1 MQMKV
6 RRGTYNQKHQA
17 SDQRNRIEVEVG
29 GGVIRIEEVV
39 AVEVSAFRPP
49 AGAAWRR
56 FRAPKRVLGAQ
67 KERPHPARFHARVEI
82 SGDFL

>member
-6 RRGTYNQKHQA
+6 RRGTYNQKHQV

-39 AVEVSAFRPP
+39 AVEVEAVGEKIIAIPIRIEIIR
-49 AGAAWRR
+49 ALIRIMKGRLVAA
-56 FRAPKRVLGAQ
+56 K
-67 KERPHPARFHARVEI
+67 
-82 SGDFL
+82 

>member
-6 RRGTYNQKHQA
+6 RLGTYNQKHQA

-39 AVEVSAFRPP
+39 AVVVEAVDEKIIAIPIRIEIIR
-49 AGAAWRR
+49 ALIRIMKGRVVAA
-56 FRAPKRVLGAQ
+56 K
-67 KERPHPARFHARVEI
+67 
-82 SGDFL
+82 

>member
-39 AVEVSAFRPP
+39 AVEVEAVDEKIIAIPIRIEIIR
-49 AGAAWRR
+49 ALIRIMNGRVVAA
-56 FRAPKRVLGAQ
+56 K
-67 KERPHPARFHARVEI
+67 
-82 SGDFL
+82 